1 MSEKAPI
8 KISLSTFFLVIAL
21 LVIIVM
27 GIYLYIEKT
36 NSDKTITELENSNA
50 DMEATIDNLQNKI
63 DSIANTI
70 NSDNKT
76 TIANNT
82 SKLYAE
88 CEKQCSGVRYRR
100 ETGGS
105 SGFFIKDGV
114 LYSGE
119 ENMVETQS
127 KTTGIT
133 EKVKYVVPLDKQHD
147 TALALT
153 EDGKLY
159 TNENDVLGGTSF
171 KKFLSNFEI
180 LEILQLPNEE
190 KFKFLTVDGKI
201 VNMDGTVYLDLL

>member
-8 KISLSTFFLVIAL
+8 KISLSTFFLVIAI
-21 LVIIVM
+21 LVIVVM
-27 GIYLYIEKT
+27 GVFLYIEKT
-36 NSDKTITELENSNA
+36 NSDKTIAELENSNA

-63 DSIANTI
+63 DTIANTI
-70 NSDNKT
+70 GSDNKT
-76 TIANNT
+76 TTVDNT
-82 SKLYAE
+82 SKIYAE
-88 CEKQCSGVRYRR
+88 CEKQCNGVRYRR

-105 SGFFIKDGV
+105 SGFFIKNGV

-119 ENMVETQS
+119 EKMVETQS

-159 TNENDVLGGTSF
+159 TNKESHNSF
-171 KKFLSNFEI
+171 ESLLSNFKVLEI
-180 LEILQLPNEE
+180 LELPNEE
-190 KFKFLTVDGKI
+190 EFKFLTADGKI